1 MAAGITGNVDY
12 TPWLNTANDSLGI
25 AGFQGTYDVLWVDD
39 DSPQTGAAGRIQ
51 EAIDQVIGSTVYVAD
66 GTYSAVSLASIVITK
81 DNLALIGQSR
91 DGTII
96 DAGAWGASAAG
107 WPRGIHVYADN
118 VTIQDLTVQGFT
130 GDGVSTGGYGILFR
144 DYDHDDAGEGYIY
157 YSDGTVDNVRVQN
170 NYSGIYALVH
180 QGLTITDSLIQNNA
194 SDGMFI
200 ARECDDV
207 TITGNT
213 VLDSGDHG
221 IWVGYDWSAVGPSDN
236 AVISGNTINGAREGG
251 ISFVA
256 SDTATI
262 SGNDISNVQGGGW
275 SVGAISLKDGV
286 SNVTV
291 SGNTIHDNDGLGSG
305 SGRGVGVD
313 GANTNVSLTGNAISD
328 NAGGGVGVMGS
339 ASGFSAHDN
348 RITGNTGY
356 GADNS
361 TGTPLDFEENWW
373 GCPCGPSGEGPGNGD
388 AVSTNVDYSPWWA
401 DAAMTITASEG
412 AGGELV
418 IPVGA
423 TTAQIQAVFD
433 CAEGATVIFENGAYP
448 GGIVVDTPNTTINL
462 NGSTFGPGS
471 PAFTINA
478 ANVTILGP
486 GTLNGDP
493 TATGT
498 NSSDPA
504 VLVNA
509 GADNFTLKDVEVLN
523 WEDGVQIAG
532 DVTSLKVIG
541 NYIHDNTDAGLQV
554 DASVAIDGIVTVEG
568 NLFKA
573 NGTGIRNDGA
583 NSLPA
588 QYNSWGALSGPASG
602 DTAGATAVDTTDYTF
617 AEVFMDVE
625 PDTEATQ
632 RDVAETQTFEV
643 ALKVDAENLLGS
655 GVPRDIRHEHVD
667 AEQHDV
673 GE

>member
-1 MAAGITGNVDY
+1 MAPT
-12 TPWLNTANDSLGI
+12 L
-25 AGFQGTYDVLWVDD
+25 
-39 DSPQTGAAGRIQ
+39 
-51 EAIDQVIGSTVYVAD
+51 
-66 GTYSAVSLASIVITK
+66 
-81 DNLALIGQSR
+81 
-91 DGTII
+91 
-96 DAGAWGASAAG
+96 
-107 WPRGIHVYADN
+107 
-118 VTIQDLTVQGFT
+118 
-130 GDGVSTGGYGILFR
+130 
-144 DYDHDDAGEGYIY
+144 
-157 YSDGTVDNVRVQN
+157 
-170 NYSGIYALVH
+170 
-180 QGLTITDSLIQNNA
+180 
-194 SDGMFI
+194 
-200 ARECDDV
+200 
-207 TITGNT
+207 
-213 VLDSGDHG
+213 
-221 IWVGYDWSAVGPSDN
+221 
-236 AVISGNTINGAREGG
+236 
-251 ISFVA
+251 
-256 SDTATI
+256 
-262 SGNDISNVQGGGW
+262 
-275 SVGAISLKDGV
+275 
-286 SNVTV
+286 
-291 SGNTIHDNDGLGSG
+291 
-305 SGRGVGVD
+305 
-313 GANTNVSLTGNAISD
+313 
-328 NAGGGVGVMGS
+328 
-339 ASGFSAHDN
+339 
-348 RITGNTGY
+348 
-356 GADNS
+356 
-361 TGTPLDFEENWW
+361 
-373 GCPCGPSGEGPGNGD
+373 
-388 AVSTNVDYSPWWA
+388 
-401 DAAMTITASEG
+401 
-412 AGGELV
+412 
-418 IPVGA
+418 
-423 TTAQIQAVFD
+423 
-433 CAEGATVIFENGAYP
+433 

-523 WEDGVQIAG
+523 WEDGVEIAG

-655 GVPRDIRHEHVD
+655 GVPRDV
-667 AEQHDV
+667 
-673 GE
+673 